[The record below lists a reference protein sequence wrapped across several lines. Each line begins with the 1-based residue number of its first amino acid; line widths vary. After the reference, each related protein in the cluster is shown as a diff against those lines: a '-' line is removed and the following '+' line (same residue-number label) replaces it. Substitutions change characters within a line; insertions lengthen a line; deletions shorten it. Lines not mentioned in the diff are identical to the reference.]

1 MLAPFKAQTQAA
13 ESRGPFVRNV
23 LLEGLIVGLVGAVLA
38 FLANAVS
45 PRGLELTRDYFP
57 NDRRLATAPIT
68 LTNNVNTSSVSN
80 APSAAERL
88 SARFQQEGLQLAD
101 TSQVTNLFHDPRYA
115 QGLVI
120 FVDARNDEHYQAG
133 HIPGAYQLDH
143 FRVQDYIATAL
154 PVCQLAEQIIVYCN
168 GGDCDDSE
176 NTAIFL
182 RDAGIDKSKL
192 YVYAGGIA
200 EWMTNR
206 MPIEIGPRNSGN
218 IRNK

>member
-1 MLAPFKAQTQAA
+1 
-13 ESRGPFVRNV
+13 V
-23 LLEGLIVGLVGAVLA
+23 LLEGLVVGVIGAVIA
-38 FLANAVS
+38 FLANAIS

-57 NDRRLATAPIT
+57 NDRRPPPTALT
-68 LTNNVNTSSVSN
+68 ATNNGSSAGATN
-80 APSAAERL
+80 AL
-88 SARFQQEGLQLAD
+88 SALDRLAARFRQEGLQLAES
-101 TSQVTNLFHDPRYA
+101 SQVTNLFHDPRYA

-120 FVDARNDEHYQAG
+120 FLDARNDEHYQAG

-154 PVCQLAEQIIVYCN
+154 PVCQVAEQIMVYCN

-182 RDAGIDKSKL
+182 RDAGIDKNKL

-200 EWMTNR
+200 EWTTNR
-206 MPIEIGPRNSGN
+206 MPVEIGPRNSGN
-218 IRNK
+218 IRTNN

>member
-1 MLAPFKAQTQAA
+1 
-13 ESRGPFVRNV
+13 VRNV
-23 LLEGLIVGLVGAVLA
+23 LLEGLILGVTGAVLA

-57 NDRRLATAPIT
+57 NDHRSPVTGLVATNASGAPAAGTHSTLDRLA
-68 LTNNVNTSSVSN
+68 
-80 APSAAERL
+80 
-88 SARFQQEGLQLAD
+88 ARFRQEGLQLAE
-101 TSQVTNLFHDPRYA
+101 SHEVTNLFHDPRYA

-154 PVCQLAEQIIVYCN
+154 PACQVAEQIIVYCN

-182 RDAGIDKSKL
+182 RDAGIDRSKL
-192 YVYAGGIA
+192 FVYSGGIA

-206 MPIEIGPRNSGN
+206 MPVEIGPRNSGS
-218 IRNK
+218 IRTNN